1 MKSLIGMTLKDA
13 KEHAKRELGVKRMGD
28 ARFKMILEEGVKKGD
43 FMVQDGILIDPAQ
56 SDPLD
61 FFVEE
66 PEPEVIPPK
75 TKVPHPP
82 VAHIDPRLSSS
93 DLPRAGDMYF
103 YRDRHGSVVQGE
115 ILSTVCF
122 ADCRN
127 PDGSWQTVALQ
138 DLHLKKKGVP
148 KETMLNHLSAYYETN
163 SRLNSERIRLE
174 NEIASLETKIEQ
186 LKQKEKDNAK
196 KLS

>member
-43 FMVQDGILIDPAQ
+43 FIVEGGILIDPAQ

-61 FFVEE
+61 FFVDE

-93 DLPRAGDMYF
+93 DLPRTGDMYF
-103 YRDRHGSVVQGE
+103 YRDRHGSVAQGE
-115 ILSTVCF
+115 ILSIVCF

-163 SRLNSERIRLE
+163 SRLDSERTRLT

-186 LKQKEKDNAK
+186 LKQEEKDHAK